1 MSFSLNLN
9 ETGRA
14 GRFSHEKILNL
25 QFSAEIVEDD
35 CCCST
40 FFWCCT
46 CTNVCFSDEDDV
58 HDRRKSRAALMRAR
72 RKTEVRRDNRIEEWA
87 ERGKETSDM

>member
-1 MSFSLNLN
+1 M
-9 ETGRA
+9 
-14 GRFSHEKILNL
+14 NL